1 MSVNDALQNIS
12 TIIQTE
18 ATSIS
23 AQGTGFFYSRLEPTE
38 QEGPQWR
45 KIEDMW
51 VVTNRHVLLPWA
63 YEREI
68 PPTKVTFNLRKLDES
83 KGLAWDP
90 VAIEA
95 EAIDSLVKFHADP
108 SVDVAVINIAEI
120 LTSRITKDQR
130 YLPPRFLSSDNFP
143 GKNRIEVE
151 AASDILVVGYPR
163 GFYDRVNLFPI
174 VKSGIIASRWGV
186 PFEGKPYFLIDA
198 KLFPGSSGSVVISKP
213 TDFVLE
219 NGRLL
224 TNTEK
229 QFAFLGVYSGG
240 PILKEQPVTISDL
253 TVTHTSGFDLGIV
266 WYADLVE
273 QIIDHGIPLAD
284 ALITTA

>member
-12 TIIQTE
+12 TIIQTQ
-18 ATSIS
+18 ATSVS

-51 VVTNRHVLLPWA
+51 VVTNRHVLLPRA
-63 YEREI
+63 DEREI

-108 SVDVAVINIAEI
+108 SIDVAVINIAEI
-120 LTSRITKDQR
+120 FTSRITKDQR
-130 YLPPRFLSSDNFP
+130 YLSPRFLSSDDFP

-229 QFAFLGVYSGG
+229 QFAILGVYSGE
-240 PILKEQPVTISDL
+240 PILKEQPVTIGDL